1 MNFRKIKRP
10 LSILFILIGAIFLIL
25 EIASKEKNYYLQS
38 IGLVLLMLGLY
49 SINRSLTSKTVI
61 DRQDILEEE

>member
-1 MNFRKIKRP
+1 
-10 LSILFILIGAIFLIL
+10 LIL

-61 DRQDILEEE
+61 DREDILEEE